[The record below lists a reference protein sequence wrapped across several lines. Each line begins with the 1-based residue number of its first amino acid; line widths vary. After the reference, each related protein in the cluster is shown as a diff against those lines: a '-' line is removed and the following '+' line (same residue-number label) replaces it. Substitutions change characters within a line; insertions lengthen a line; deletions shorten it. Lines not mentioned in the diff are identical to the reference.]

1 MRLNFLWTTDTTF
14 SIVNKIECSMI
25 WILTSD
31 YELYLELGG
40 EVGVKDVIRK
50 DCPSISIC
58 KPPLI

>member
-1 MRLNFLWTTDTTF
+1 MRLNCLWTTDTTF

-40 EVGVKDVIRK
+40 GVGYY
-50 DCPSISIC
+50 
-58 KPPLI
+58 